1 MLLEESIARG
11 KLATQIAGICWMR
24 LPINKTLMFCFT
36 LIWSSAS
43 LAVVSADSPQPFI
56 YTPAEN
62 FSGAAIPDTVDVITD
77 GTVGSTDD
85 SVTGDLDI
93 IAVLTSETI
102 GASTPVEVTIE
113 LTNGATFTARPVMGD
128 LWDGNSSVSFS
139 EFEASSGDSKVVFRG
154 SSEDGLTVT
163 NNLAIDVRGITVV
176 NDQPVDVMITVRWFD
191 SFGARTVRD
200 VRAPYIRFTGSSAR
214 DIDTTESPII
224 YAAENDL
231 TASAQVSD
239 SQDGVTDKTGSATDD
254 LVKGVMDLTG
264 ELQASVAK
272 DVDLLFEYTLSNSAV
287 FTASPVMGNL
297 WDGDSSQPFVMTTG
311 GINQSYS
318 TFIVDSD
325 DGFAATN
332 KFTLDMRGITVVND
346 EDVTLSITIR
356 VDDGTSITVMR
367 DLVIDYIR
375 FEEAISVEFDAN
387 ESADQIDATQGS
399 LFFNGGAGDS
409 DTDVG
414 SIVISANPLLTTQGS
429 WNLSLSDILSTISLS
444 VEAVGGFA
452 AFDQSGA
459 GVAIGGDSASISGNT
474 AATSGLYPL
483 TGTSAV
489 TLSVPA
495 DNTMVIGN
503 SSVVA
508 MTTGTAKSGFTTTS
522 ISKSGALTS
531 IGFSDADSDGVP
543 NESDNCSNHSNAS
556 QVDTDNDG
564 IGDDCDTD
572 KDGDG
577 VLNADDNCPTV
588 SNGGQE
594 PSNLDDKLGA
604 ACDADSDLDGVVDV
618 DDAFPAD
625 ATEWADSDQDGTGDN
640 SDPDAA
646 LSGAVYLM
654 TTSTSQNITSLHVV
668 NSSSVPQRFLGTLF
682 NRDGDQLGSS
692 NQELHTGVVDPQSRV
707 ILTSSTLE
715 SIFGVSAWQGPAMLE
730 VSGTGGFDLMS
741 KLTSPSGLISN
752 TNCVTEN
759 RVHNVEGFDSTAQ
772 TYVRVINTSDV
783 AIGTVRAEL
792 RDSSGDL
799 LGASGTILSSGLQP
813 KQAIFLTREDLSDRF
828 NATWDGAASLE
839 ITSEAQGLKLL
850 NLNFVNNET
859 FFNFSCFESS
869 ASGGVYLMTNSQ
881 SLNISETHI
890 INTSGASQDFTGTL
904 YGGDGV
910 QLGAANVS
918 LSDSSVSRNARLVL
932 SAPDLETRFGVSP
945 WPGPAVLEVSATGTF
960 ELMTKLTSPSGLIS
974 NTNCVRSNYVQN
986 LEGQD
991 SDNFTYIRFINAGS
1005 DTITG
1010 LRATLYD
1017 SDGDIIGSESTEVI
1031 STLAPKQATWINRNH
1046 ATDLFGAWNG
1056 EATLEVEADHL
1067 PDLKLI
1073 NLNFVNNETFF
1084 NFSCYESGQ

>member
-1 MLLEESIARG
+1 M
-11 KLATQIAGICWMR
+11 
-24 LPINKTLMFCFT
+24 
-36 LIWSSAS
+36 
-43 LAVVSADSPQPFI
+43 
-56 YTPAEN
+56 
-62 FSGAAIPDTVDVITD
+62 
-77 GTVGSTDD
+77 
-85 SVTGDLDI
+85 
-93 IAVLTSETI
+93 
-102 GASTPVEVTIE
+102 
-113 LTNGATFTARPVMGD
+113 
-128 LWDGNSSVSFS
+128 
-139 EFEASSGDSKVVFRG
+139 
-154 SSEDGLTVT
+154 T

-191 SFGARTVRD
+191 NFGERTVRD
-200 VRAPYIRFTGSSAR
+200 VRAPYIRFTGGAAR

-231 TASAQVSD
+231 TISAQVSD
-239 SQDGVTDKTGSATDD
+239 SQDGVTDMTGSATDD
-254 LVKGVMDLTG
+254 LVNGVMDLTG
-264 ELQASVAK
+264 ELQSSVSE
-272 DVDLLFEYTLSNSAV
+272 DVDLLFQYTLSNNAV
-287 FTASPVMGNL
+287 FTVSPVMGDL
-297 WDGDSSQPFVMTTG
+297 WDGNSSQPFVMTTG

-318 TFIVDSD
+318 TFKVDSD

-332 KFTLDMRGITVVND
+332 KFTLDMRGITLVNN
-346 EDVTLSITIR
+346 EDVTLAVTIS
-356 VDDGTSITVMR
+356 VDDGTSITTIR

-387 ESADQIDATQGS
+387 ENADQVDTTQGS
-399 LFFNGGAGDS
+399 LFFNGGTGDS

-414 SIVISANPLLTTQGS
+414 SIVISANPWLTTQGS

-452 AFDQSGA
+452 AFDQSDA
-459 GVAIGGDSASISGNT
+459 GVAIGSYSTSISDNT
-474 AATSGLYPL
+474 ATTSGLYPL

-489 TLSVPA
+489 VLSVPA
-495 DNTMVIGN
+495 DNAMLIEN

-508 MTTGTAKSGFTTTS
+508 MTAATAKSGFTTSS
-522 ISKSGALTS
+522 ISKSGTLTS

-543 NESDNCSNHSNAS
+543 NEDDNCSTRSNAS
-556 QVDTDNDG
+556 QVDADDDG
-564 IGDDCDTD
+564 IGDVCDTD

-588 SNGGQE
+588 SNSDQE
-594 PSNLDDKLGA
+594 ASNLDDTLGA

-618 DDAFPAD
+618 DDEFPTD
-625 ATEWADSDQDGTGDN
+625 ATEWSDIDQDGTGDN
-640 SDPDAA
+640 ADPDAA
-646 LSGAVYLM
+646 SSGTMYLM
-654 TTSTSQNITSLHVV
+654 TTSTSQNITRLHVI

-682 NRDGDQLGSS
+682 NRDGDQLGAS
-692 NQELHTGVVDPQSRV
+692 NQELHSGVVDPQSRV
-707 ILTSSTLE
+707 VLTSSILE

-730 VSGTGGFDLMS
+730 VSGTGKFDLMS

-752 TNCVTEN
+752 TNCVVEN
-759 RVHNVEGFDSTAQ
+759 RVHNVEGFDSASE
-772 TYVRVINTSDV
+772 TYVRLINTSDV
-783 AIGTVRAEL
+783 AIGTIRGEL
-792 RDSSGDL
+792 RDSSGEL
-799 LGASGTILSSGLQP
+799 LGASGSILSSGLQP
-813 KQAIFLTREDLSDRF
+813 KQAIFLTREYLSDRL
-828 NATWDGAASLE
+828 NTTWDGAASLE

-859 FFNFSCFESS
+859 FFNFSCYESS
-869 ASGGVYLMTNSQ
+869 VSGGVYLMTNSQ

-910 QLGAANVS
+910 QLGAADVS

-932 SAPDLETRFGVSP
+932 SASDLETRFGVNP
-945 WPGPAVLEVSATGTF
+945 WSGPALLEVSATGTF

-991 SDNFTYIRFINAGS
+991 SDDFTYIRLINAGS

-1031 STLAPKQATWINRNH
+1031 SSLAPKQAAWINRNH

-1056 EATLEVEADHL
+1056 EATLELEADHL